1 METWRDVVHDPLFLI
16 GVPVNV
22 DRLIR
27 WAGDRGWLGHR
38 GAVVGFDEGR
48 ALHHLVDE
56 TLGPGVLRPFRL
68 FAPQGKPMGTL
79 YGYCGMGDHAL
90 KTRARINARPEY
102 LGILALDR
110 MEGKAMPAEWTA
122 GSRLGFD
129 VRVRPVR
136 RLNEDIRNGD
146 RLFRRGVELD
156 AFLLESLRRGVD
168 ARARAGVYL
177 DWLAER
183 LDPVAELDRRA
194 ARIVRLER
202 VRISRGTAGITG
214 PDVTV
219 RGVLELKEPDR
230 FAALLARGIG
240 RHRGFGYGMLLLRP
254 AGRGEGR
261 VQR

>member
-1 METWRDVVHDPLFLI
+1 MTPLFLI
-16 GVPVNV
+16 GVPVNM

-27 WAGDRGWLGHR
+27 WAGDRGWLRHR
-38 GAVVGFDEGR
+38 GDVVGFDEGR

-68 FAPQGKPMGTL
+68 FTSHGKATGTL
-79 YGYCGMGDHAL
+79 YGYCSMGNHTLETQARIHAL
-90 KTRARINARPEY
+90 PEY

-110 MEGKAMPAEWTA
+110 MEGKAMPTAWAA

-136 RLNEDIRNGD
+136 RLNQDIKNGN

-156 AFLLESLRRGVD
+156 AFLLESLRRRVD
-168 ARARAGVYL
+168 ARARAGIYL

-183 LDPVAELDRRA
+183 LDPAAELDREA
-194 ARIVRLER
+194 TRIVRFER
-202 VRISRGTAGITG
+202 VYVSRGAAGIMG
-214 PDVTV
+214 PDVIFH
-219 RGVLELKEPDR
+219 GVLELKNPEH
-230 FAALLARGIG
+230 FSALLARGIG
-240 RHRGFGYGMLLLRP
+240 RHRAFGYGMLLLRP
-254 AGRGEGR
+254 AGRGGGR